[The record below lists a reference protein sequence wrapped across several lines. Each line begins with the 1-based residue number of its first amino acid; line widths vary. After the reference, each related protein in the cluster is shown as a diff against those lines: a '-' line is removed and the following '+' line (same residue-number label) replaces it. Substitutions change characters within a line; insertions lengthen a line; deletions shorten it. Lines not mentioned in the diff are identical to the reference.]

1 MKVKVLAP
9 EITVGDKR
17 YESGKTVTI
26 QGGVELER
34 LLRWNYVEAVE
45 EAADDDLPEVV
56 DATKGAMPRANKART
71 PENKEA

>member
-26 QGGVELER
+26 QEGVELER

>member
-17 YESGKTVTI
+17 YESGEAVTI
-26 QGGVELER
+26 QEGVELER

-45 EAADDDLPEVV
+45 DDDLPEVV

>member
-17 YESGKTVTI
+17 YESGKTVTT
-26 QGGVELER
+26 QGVELER
-34 LLRWNYVEAVE
+34 FLRWNYVEAVE

-56 DATKGAMPRANKART
+56 DATKGDMPRANKART